1 PHIDDKQLTGWNA
14 LMITALAKAGQ
25 VFQKKEYTAR
35 AEKALTFI
43 ENHLFHHERLM
54 ARYRNDEVKH
64 LAYLDDYAFLLWG
77 YIALYDTTFEP
88 AYLKKARH
96 TAGNM
101 INLFWDDEDGGFYF
115 NGNDS
120 ETLISREKEIFEGA
134 LPSGNSVA
142 AVLFT
147 RLSSLTGDM
156 SYQEKVETMH
166 SSFYKAAT

>member
-1 PHIDDKQLTGWNA
+1 
-14 LMITALAKAGQ
+14 
-25 VFQKKEYTAR
+25 
-35 AEKALTFI
+35 
-43 ENHLFHHERLM
+43 
-54 ARYRNDEVKH
+54 
-64 LAYLDDYAFLLWG
+64 
-77 YIALYDTTFEP
+77 FEP
-88 AYLKKARH
+88 AYLQKARH

-166 SSFYKAAT
+166 SSFYKAATHYAAGVSHFLQSMLLSAYPTKEVIVLGNKNDP